1 MDHSRLHSHGLGFEK
16 GQVPLVMSFTTT
28 ALERTSALD
37 IETSSSAQSTGKHK
51 SPEEGQTTADSAM
64 FARELGLGGTLTD
77 ISLTLLAFGTLP
89 TETHGGFSGSDL
101 DLNS

>member
-1 MDHSRLHSHGLGFEK
+1 MVDTRGRNYLKRCYFPVSQMDHSRLHSHGLGFEK

-64 FARELGLGGTLTD
+64 FARELGLGGV
-77 ISLTLLAFGTLP
+77 ISRFRP
-89 TETHGGFSGSDL
+89 C
-101 DLNS
+101 